1 VVGTLGSWGFYVLGI
16 FMSTVYILGPKT
28 AFGQSEQNPA
38 YWIQLLIAAKATGA
52 RVTWF
57 DPVANEQKEREI
69 KPGDIRIW
77 TRFIMSYLIN
87 GVGFHVLVHALPI
100 QVATQSSLTGVVIRA
115 VGMMY
120 LVDLDDTSGYKLTI
134 VEEPLVPPAGTTDM
148 KTDEDGGKKDENPMD
163 KKTLT
168 QMMEMTGTSP
178 LNVNVMSQETQKILD
193 EAKAKLDALARGE
206 YNPNPTSKF
215 APGGMLA
222 GGAVLMAGEL
232 AEARQEANNADQ
244 YTESRRN
251 QEAQQNNTTESPM
264 TDKEDI
270 IDA

>member
-1 VVGTLGSWGFYVLGI
+1 
-16 FMSTVYILGPKT
+16 MSSVYILGPKT

-69 KPGDIRIW
+69 KPDDIRIW

-87 GVGFHVLVHALPI
+87 GVGFHILVHALPI

-134 VEEPLVPPAGTTDM
+134 VEEPLVPLEETADM

-178 LNVNVMSQETQKILD
+178 LSVDVNAIAKEAQQIID
-193 EAKAKLDALARGE
+193 EAKAKLDALAKVE
-206 YNPNPTSKF
+206 YNLNPISKF

-232 AEARQEANNADQ
+232 AEAQQEANNAYQ

-251 QEAQQNNTTESPM
+251 QEAQQNSTKESPT